1 MAKSTK
7 NDSEYNR
14 KRNFDITSEPRE
26 ENSTREKKPSRQK
39 RTNALRFVVQKH
51 AARRLHYDF
60 RLELDGTLKSWA
72 VPKGPSLDP
81 QDKRL
86 AVHVEDHPMAY
97 ASFEGSIPQGQYG
110 AGDVIVWDQGVWR
123 SLDDDPAAAYAA
135 GKMKFTLIGEKLSGD
150 WNLVRTTMRAS
161 GDKEQ
166 WLLIKERDQAARR
179 AEDYNIVKEE
189 PDSVL
194 SSANI
199 PAKPAGKSSAKST
212 AGKSAS
218 RSASKETSTHNV
230 RPIKAGQTL
239 PEHLAPELATLVS
252 EPLTG
257 KWLYEVKFDG
267 YRILARILDGEV
279 RLFTRNDNDW
289 THRMPKQVQAIK
301 ELGLDNTWLDGEVVI
316 LNDEGLPDFQALQR
330 AFDIGRSHNIVY
342 YVFDA
347 PFLNGSD
354 MRRLP
359 VEERRAAL
367 ESVMPGNNKGL
378 VRFSTAFEDGHT
390 SILETACALS
400 LEGIIGKRLGSPYV
414 SRRSAD
420 WIKLKCRLRQEFV
433 IVGYTPPQGS
443 RSSFGALLLG
453 VYNKAGGAE
462 LLYAGRVGTGFNAT
476 SLKDIHRQ
484 LRPLER
490 ADSPL
495 SHSISGSEARDVH
508 WLEPTL
514 VCEVEFAEWTGD
526 NRLRQASFIALRN
539 DKPASEIIREQPRTP
554 GDVAGTRSN
563 AATKK
568 SQTAPTKAKPASHK
582 DADKRKNTNE
592 HKSAN
597 ETDNLAGVKI
607 THPEREIDSESH
619 TRKIDLAHFYED
631 ISEWILPQLDD
642 RPVSLLRLPTGLEG
656 EQFFQKHSEH
666 LAIPAVKQLD
676 PALDP
681 GHARLMEID
690 SAAALVGAVQMGT
703 IEFHTWGSTSDRIEK
718 PDRIILDLDP
728 DPVLPWKSM
737 LDATRLTLAV
747 LDELGLE
754 TFLKTSGGKGIHL
767 IIPLARRDDWITIKE
782 FAKAIAQFMAR
793 QLPDRFVARMGP
805 KNRVGKIFVD
815 YLRNQRGASTVA
827 AYSVRARPGLP
838 VSVPITRDEL
848 THLHSAA
855 QWHIG
860 NLRRRL
866 AALKSDPWGDYA
878 NQQRIT
884 KAMWK
889 RLGVPPPD

>member
-1 MAKSTK
+1 MAKSSN
-7 NDSEYNR
+7 NDNEYNR
-14 KRNFDITSEPRE
+14 KRNFNITSEPRAE
-26 ENSTREKKPSRQK
+26 PPKPARGK

-86 AVHVEDHPMAY
+86 AVHVEDHPLAY
-97 ASFEGSIPQGQYG
+97 ANFEGKIPAGQYG
-110 AGDVIVWDQGVWR
+110 AGDVIVWDQGIWQPQ
-123 SLDDDPAAAYAA
+123 DEDPLAAYQS
-135 GKMKFTLIGEKLSGD
+135 GKLKFTLIGEKLGGD

-166 WLLIKERDQAARR
+166 WLLIKERDHAARR
-179 AEDYNIVKEE
+179 AADYNIVKEE

-194 SSANI
+194 SQTGITEKKPANKTA
-199 PAKPAGKSSAKST
+199 AKPGSRRDSAGKA
-212 AGKSAS
+212 A
-218 RSASKETSTHNV
+218 HNI
-230 RPIKAGQTL
+230 RAIKPDQPL
-239 PEHLAPELATLVS
+239 PEHLAPELATLVT

-267 YRILARILDGEV
+267 YRILARILGDEV
-279 RLFTRNDNDW
+279 RLLTRNDNDW
-289 THRMPKQVQAIK
+289 THRMPKQVQAIQA
-301 ELGLDNTWLDGEVVI
+301 LGLDNTWLDGEVVV
-316 LNDEGLPDFQALQR
+316 LNDDGLPDFQALQR
-330 AFDIGRSHNIVY
+330 AFEIGRSHNIVY

-347 PFLNGSD
+347 PFLNGRD
-354 MRRLP
+354 MRRVP

-367 ESVMPGNNKGL
+367 EQVMPRNNTGL

-390 SILETACALS
+390 NILATACAMS

-453 VYNKAGGAE
+453 VHKAVDDPA
-462 LLYAGRVGTGFNAT
+462 LVYAGRVGTGFSAT
-476 SLKDIHRQ
+476 SLKDVHRQ

-490 ADSPL
+490 RDSPL
-495 SHSISGSEARDVH
+495 SHSIASSEARDVQ

-526 NRLRQASFIALRN
+526 NRLRQASFIALRS
-539 DKPASEIIREQPRTP
+539 DKPASEIVREQPRSP
-554 GDVAGTRSN
+554 GKSSAG
-563 AATKK
+563 KK
-568 SQTAPTKAKPASHK
+568 SHSSPDTRAGEAKPA
-582 DADKRKNTNE
+582 AP
-592 HKSAN
+592 
-597 ETDNLAGVKI
+597 AGVKI
-607 THPEREIDSESH
+607 THPDREIDAESH
-619 TRKIDLAHFYED
+619 TRKIDLVHFYEEIAD
-631 ISEWILPQLDD
+631 WLLPQLDN
-642 RPVSLLRLPTGLEG
+642 RPVSLLRLPSGLGG
-656 EQFFQKHSEH
+656 EQFFQKHKQH
-666 LAIPAVKQLD
+666 LAVPAVKLLD
-676 PALDP
+676 PSLDP
-681 GHARLMEID
+681 GHAPLMEID
-690 SAAALVGAVQMGT
+690 SPEALIGAVQMGT
-703 IEFHTWGSTSDRIEK
+703 IEFHTWGATSDRIEK

-728 DPVLPWKSM
+728 DPALPWKSM

-747 LDELGLE
+747 LDELGLD

-767 IIPLARRDDWITIKE
+767 IIPLARRDDWTTVKE

-838 VSVPITRDEL
+838 VSVPITREEL

-866 AALKSDPWGDYA
+866 AALKADPWADYA

-889 RLGVPPPD
+889 RLGVPHPE